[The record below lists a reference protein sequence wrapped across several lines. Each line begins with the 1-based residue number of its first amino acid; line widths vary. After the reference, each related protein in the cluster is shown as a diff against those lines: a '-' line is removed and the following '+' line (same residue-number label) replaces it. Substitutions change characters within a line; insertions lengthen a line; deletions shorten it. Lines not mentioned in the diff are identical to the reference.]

1 MNIKRTLSTVATE
14 AALAGAIG
22 LAHAQTP
29 APANSA
35 TPTTPSA
42 DAARALIPGSPSAT
56 SPVAPSMPSVNTDI
70 STSNNR
76 MNDRMTNSNVP
87 VSGTTTDSNITA
99 GLAPETAD
107 AAPIGGARPV
117 HSTDRAEFNEIV
129 PPAPAKWTAD
139 WTADWAAASPDH
151 PGRHFAGLNER
162 GAALYVLG
170 GSARLTR
177 ASMVS
182 LDSAGDNVVWLD
194 YAAAVELRSVE
205 IIDPLERRLERI
217 ATSYA
222 SEKRVSNGCVNV
234 PVAFFDAV
242 ATPALGH
249 ARGILYVSSA
259 LKRLRQVFPAG
270 AI

>member
-1 MNIKRTLSTVATE
+1 MNIRRTLSTVATVATE
-14 AALAGAIG
+14 VTLAGAIG
-22 LAHAQTP
+22 LAHAQTT

-42 DAARALIPGSPSAT
+42 DAARTLMTGSPSAT

-70 STSNNR
+70 SASNIR
-76 MNDRMTNSNVP
+76 MNNGMTNRNVP
-87 VSGTTTDSNITA
+87 VSGATTEINSAA
-99 GLAPETAD
+99 GRAPGTAD

-117 HSTDRAEFNEIV
+117 HSTDRAELNEIV
-129 PPAPAKWTAD
+129 PPAPAKWAAD
-139 WTADWAAASPDH
+139 WTAASPDH
-151 PGRHFAGLNER
+151 PGRHFAGLGKR
-162 GAALYVLG
+162 GAALCVFD
-170 GSARLTR
+170 GSARLTG

-194 YAAAVELRSVE
+194 YAAAVEPRSVE

-242 ATPALGH
+242 ATPAVGH
-249 ARGILYVSSA
+249 ARGILYASPELTLS
-259 LKRLRQVFPAG
+259 RQVFPAG
-270 AI
+270 AV

>member
-1 MNIKRTLSTVATE
+1 
-14 AALAGAIG
+14 
-22 LAHAQTP
+22 
-29 APANSA
+29 
-35 TPTTPSA
+35 
-42 DAARALIPGSPSAT
+42 
-56 SPVAPSMPSVNTDI
+56 MPSVNTDI
-70 STSNNR
+70 STSNIR
-76 MNDRMTNSNVP
+76 MNNRMTNSNVP
-87 VSGTTTDSNITA
+87 VSGTATDSNSTA

-151 PGRHFAGLNER
+151 PGRHFAGLDKR
-162 GAALYVLG
+162 GAALYVFD
-170 GSARLTR
+170 GSARLTG
-177 ASMVS
+177 ALIGS
-182 LDSAGDNVVWLD
+182 LESAGDNVVWLD
-194 YAAAVELRSVE
+194 YAAAIELRSVE

-249 ARGILYVSSA
+249 ARGILYVSPE
-259 LKRLRQVFPAG
+259 LTPLRQVFPDG
-270 AI
+270 AA